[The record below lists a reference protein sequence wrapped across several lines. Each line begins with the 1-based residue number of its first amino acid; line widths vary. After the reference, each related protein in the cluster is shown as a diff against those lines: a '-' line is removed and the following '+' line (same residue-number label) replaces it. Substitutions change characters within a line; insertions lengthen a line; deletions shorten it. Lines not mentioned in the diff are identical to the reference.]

1 MGQDRCHTH
10 GTSRPSEWLVELRAS
25 LGAVDSIGAW
35 AVAAGSRLAVAVAA
49 GSRLA
54 VAVVAGS
61 RLAVAVV
68 AGSSLVVML
77 ELRVAEERVG
87 RCLVASKVSELE

>member
-10 GTSRPSEWLVELRAS
+10 GTSRPSVWLVELRAS

-35 AVAAGSRLAVAVAA
+35 AVA
-49 GSRLA
+49 
-54 VAVVAGS
+54 AGS

-87 RCLVASKVSELE
+87 RCLVASKVFELE

>member
-1 MGQDRCHTH
+1 M
-10 GTSRPSEWLVELRAS
+10 
-25 LGAVDSIGAW
+25 GAVDSIGAW

-54 VAVVAGS
+54 VAVAAGS
-61 RLAVAVV
+61 RPAVAVV
-68 AGSSLVVML
+68 AVGSSLVVMV
-77 ELRVAEERVG
+77 ELWVAEEQVV

>member
-1 MGQDRCHTH
+1 M
-10 GTSRPSEWLVELRAS
+10 VELMAS

-49 GSRLA
+49 GSRPA

-61 RLAVAVV
+61 RPAVAVV
-68 AGSSLVVML
+68 AVVAVGSSLVVMV
-77 ELRVAEERVG
+77 ELWVAEEQVV

>member
-1 MGQDRCHTH
+1 M
-10 GTSRPSEWLVELRAS
+10 
-25 LGAVDSIGAW
+25 GAVDSIGAW

-49 GSRLA
+49 GSRPA
-54 VAVVAGS
+54 VAV
-61 RLAVAVV
+61 VAVV

-87 RCLVASKVSELE
+87 RCLVASKVFELE

>member
-1 MGQDRCHTH
+1 M
-10 GTSRPSEWLVELRAS
+10 VELRAS

-49 GSRLA
+49 GSRPA
-54 VAVVAGS
+54 VAVAV
-61 RLAVAVV
+61 VAVV

-87 RCLVASKVSELE
+87 RCLVASKVFELE